1 MGASS
6 NVDLVAWEV
15 DAAFNTALDE
25 QRLRSGD
32 IALKITPFR

>member
-25 QRLRSGD
+25 QDSD
-32 IALKITPFR
+32 PVISPLKITPSR